1 MKSKA
6 ILSLAVF
13 VVQAIICLSAAKGQQ
28 SATKPNTKP
37 ATVQPQGTAPA
48 SQAEKPPPAVP
59 DLITQGKSLYRATRY
74 KPALAKFEEALKQEP
89 ENDEALGLAAVTA
102 YRLDNQPQ
110 SRDYFLRRA
119 ELRGQKDSVKAFSYY
134 RAALSH
140 WRQVH
145 DIVAKFCESKDGR
158 YFAKVP
164 DRHELDVKYGI
175 DNGLDYAER
184 ALSITKNFAEA
195 YNIRNLLHSEAALI
209 ATSEEKAQ
217 EHRQKAVEALRRAIG
232 LAKPA
237 AFGTT
242 KETADFDAP
251 TIRVAEFAARK
262 EDEGKTDDSMMKL
275 LAGGKPVK
283 RIQPG
288 FPSVRAPKDSDP
300 ASTGV
305 TADGG
310 AYSLGGGR
318 GALTAAYAP
327 GKVKV
332 EVLIAA
338 NGTVVFTHVVDGRSE
353 LRGVAIMAARSWKF
367 EPAKFEGKPVQVSG
381 IITFSLR
388 PR

>member
-1 MKSKA
+1 MKTSIIRLVA
-6 ILSLAVF
+6 FFGLLALVSLTEAE
-13 VVQAIICLSAAKGQQ
+13 GRQ
-28 SATKPNTKP
+28 SATRPSTKP
-37 ATVQPQGTAPA
+37 ATAQPQGTAPA
-48 SQAEKPPPAVP
+48 PQAEKPPPSVSE
-59 DLITQGKSLYRATRY
+59 LITQGKSLYRAKKY

-102 YRLDNQPQ
+102 YRLDNQAQ
-110 SRDYFLRRA
+110 SRGYFLRRA
-119 ELRGQKDSVKAFSYY
+119 ELRGQKGSVKAYSYY

-145 DIVAKFCESKDGR
+145 DIVAKFCEPKDGR
-158 YFAKVP
+158 YFAGVP

-195 YNIRNLLHSEAALI
+195 YNIRNLLHSEAALA
-209 ATSEEKAQ
+209 ATTEEKAA
-217 EHRQKAVEALRRAIG
+217 EHRKKAVEALRRAIE

-242 KETADFDAP
+242 NETADFSAP

-262 EDEGKTDDSMMKL
+262 EEEGKTEDSMMKL
-275 LAGGKPVK
+275 LAGGQPLK
-283 RIQPG
+283 RVQPG

-338 NGTVVFTHVVDGRSE
+338 NGSVVYTHVVDGRSD

-367 EPAKFEGKPVQVSG
+367 APAKFEGKPVQVSG
-381 IITFSLR
+381 VIAFNLR
-388 PR
+388 PK